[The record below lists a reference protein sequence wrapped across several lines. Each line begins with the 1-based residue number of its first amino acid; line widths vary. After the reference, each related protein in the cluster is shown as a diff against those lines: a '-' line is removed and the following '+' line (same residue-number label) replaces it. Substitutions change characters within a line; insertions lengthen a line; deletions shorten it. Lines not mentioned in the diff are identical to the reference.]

1 MSIKSAFS
9 TLLIIS
15 ILVLTNSCCTKN
27 NIQPDFP
34 VYSYATTITN
44 PPSHFQVN
52 YIVSS
57 PGDRT
62 ANITFD
68 TSSVWAVSKLG
79 DKRVLYSINNGSDNL
94 TISISDTIAFEGGKQ
109 YLFTANNFSSIS
121 ISNFLVNFNKQAD
134 DYSSFPKKF

>member
-1 MSIKSAFS
+1 MTIKSVFT
-9 TLLIIS
+9 TLLIAGGLYFINGCCS
-15 ILVLTNSCCTKN
+15 KNSV
-27 NIQPDFP
+27 QPDFP
-34 VYSYATTITN
+34 VYSYATTIVN

-68 TSSVWAVSKLG
+68 TNSVWAVAKLG
-79 DKRVLYSINNGSDNL
+79 DKRVLYSINNGIDNL